1 VKSLASSGNA
11 EPAALRLPSRTLSGR
26 LLGVLPL
33 LSVYAWLCVIYL
45 VEAWTRPTPWLFGDE
60 LELTQVSRSI
70 AATGH
75 AARRGE
81 PHSIESLYTVLTA
94 PLWLIHDV
102 GAAYAAV
109 KYADVFAMTAVVF
122 PTYFLACLVVG
133 RGYALFAAAAAGA
146 IPSLAYSSYI
156 VEETVAYPYAALC
169 LLLIAKALLTRRPA
183 WIASAV
189 VAALVAPLVRG
200 ELVVVPFVLFLAAA
214 LTAWSSPWSV
224 RRRASWSLGD
234 YIGLLTLVA
243 GAIFVVSGVASTHSQ
258 QWYVTTYAYENR
270 MFTMGMWA
278 AAALAIAVGV
288 LPMVAG
294 LASLW
299 RPRSETP
306 TAEARVFRAIFLS
319 AIVGYGMYTA
329 VKAAYLSTVFATRVE
344 ERNLIYL
351 APLVFVGTALLLER
365 RRVHPAAL
373 AAAAAL
379 TLYLVVFSGYGTVGS
394 PYEMGIQIYSDALGF
409 EILQAA
415 NRYLQLSIHDARLL
429 LIGVFCLSTILL
441 SAPASRLVRER
452 GRLVACGAAAL
463 AVTVVAWNL
472 AGEIGAAAATV
483 SVSRKSSDTLKRP
496 YSWVDDATKGT
507 PTVYFG
513 AGESD
518 PNAENLLEFWNRSL
532 TRITS
537 LDGTVQGPGPAGGP
551 NVERNGVVSW
561 EGIVGDYDYAVED
574 RPCVQFAGRVRA
586 THHYLAGGEVQTW
599 DLVQLTHPNRLVSL
613 CMGLYADGWS
623 GISDSRYFRFS
634 GGMGGRLRIVVSRKN
649 QVGPGGPSP
658 VHVIVSRLA
667 LLGQRYPV
675 AGTVLEQVTKTID
688 RGRSLAFSVQAPAD
702 RFAVQ
707 VVVDKKFVP
716 GNGDERELGAQIS
729 YTFVKPRS

>member
-1 VKSLASSGNA
+1 M
-11 EPAALRLPSRTLSGR
+11 RLPSRTLSDR
-26 LLGVLPL
+26 LLAVLPL
-33 LSVYAWLCVIYL
+33 LSVYAWLCVVYL

-60 LELTQVSRSI
+60 LELTQISRAI

-75 AARRGE
+75 AARRGQA
-81 PHSIESLYTVLTA
+81 HSIESLYTVLTA

-122 PTYFLACLVVG
+122 PTYFLARLVVG

-169 LLLIAKALLTRRPA
+169 LFLIAKALLTRRPG
-183 WIASAV
+183 WIAGA
-189 VAALVAPLVRG
+189 VAASLVAPIVRG

-224 RRRASWSLGD
+224 RRRASWSWGD
-234 YIGLLTLVA
+234 YVGLLTLLA
-243 GAIFVVSGVASTHSQ
+243 GLVFVVSGVASTHSR
-258 QWYVTTYAYENR
+258 QWYVTTYAYQNR

-278 AAALAIAVGV
+278 AASLAVAVGV
-288 LPMVAG
+288 LPMLAG

-299 RPRSETP
+299 RPRGETP
-306 TAEARVFRAIFLS
+306 TAEARVFRAIFVS

-351 APLVFVGTALLLER
+351 APLLFVGTALVLER

-373 AAAAAL
+373 VGAAAL
-379 TLYLVVFSGYGTVGS
+379 TLYLVAYSGYHSVGS

-415 NRYLQLSIHDARLL
+415 NRYVYLSIHEALLL
-429 LIGVFCLSTILL
+429 LIGVFALSFVLL
-441 SAPASRLVRER
+441 SAPALRVVRERSRLVA
-452 GRLVACGAAAL
+452 GGAAAL
-463 AVTVVAWNL
+463 AVAVVAWNL
-472 AGEIGAAAATV
+472 TGEIGAAAATV
-483 SVSRKSSDTLKRP
+483 SISRANANTLKRP
-496 YSWVDDATKGT
+496 FSWVDDATKRT
-507 PTVYFG
+507 PTLYFG

-518 PNAENLLEFWNRSL
+518 PNAENLLEFWNKSL
-532 TRITS
+532 TRISS
-537 LDGTVQGPGPAGGP
+537 LDGTVGGPGPAGGP
-551 NVERNGVVSW
+551 DLDRNGVVSW
-561 EGIVGDYDYAVED
+561 NGAAGQYEYAVED
-574 RPCVQFAGRVRA
+574 RPCVDFAGKVREL
-586 THHYLAGGEVQTW
+586 HPYLGGGEVQHW
-599 DLVQLTHPNRLVSL
+599 ALVRLAHPNRLVSL
-613 CMGLYADGWS
+613 CMGLYPDGWS
-623 GISDSRYFRFS
+623 GEHDSQYFRFS
-634 GGMGGRLRIVVSRKN
+634 GGRGGLLRIVVSRRN
-649 QVGPGGPSP
+649 SNGRSDPSP
-658 VHVIVSRLA
+658 VHVIVSGLVIDTHA
-667 LLGQRYPV
+667 YPE
-675 AGTVLEQVTKTID
+675 AGKITKELTKTID
-688 RGRSLAFSVQAPAD
+688 SGQTLTFSVQAPAD
-702 RFAVQ
+702 RFVVR